1 MHARVSWQLIDRLEF
16 PSWGRK
22 MGRMR
27 FRRRKA
33 NCLSD
38 WIVRF
43 FLHVGQPV
51 TTTPLSDTRRLV
63 NECGKVVSVKF
74 GCGVRGT
81 NRI

>member
-51 TTTPLSDTRRLV
+51 TTTP
-63 NECGKVVSVKF
+63 
-74 GCGVRGT
+74 
-81 NRI
+81 